1 MFQPEKAQ
9 ERKFNIEIQQLN
21 KKYSSVIEKIA
32 VFSKQQQSKDDQII
46 ELNRVILQ
54 KNQTIAKLQGISQEV
69 GDKKVKELIQFEK
82 NKHQNKIKELSDE
95 IELYKATQPQKDA
108 QAKKNMA
115 ENADLKKEVK
125 TNRVLI

>member
-21 KKYSSVIEKIA
+21 KKYSSVIDKIA

-46 ELNRVILQ
+46 ELNRVIWQ

>member
-21 KKYSSVIEKIA
+21 KKYSSVTEKIA

>member
-21 KKYSSVIEKIA
+21 KKYSSVTEKIA

-69 GDKKVKELIQFEK
+69 GDKKVKELIQSEK